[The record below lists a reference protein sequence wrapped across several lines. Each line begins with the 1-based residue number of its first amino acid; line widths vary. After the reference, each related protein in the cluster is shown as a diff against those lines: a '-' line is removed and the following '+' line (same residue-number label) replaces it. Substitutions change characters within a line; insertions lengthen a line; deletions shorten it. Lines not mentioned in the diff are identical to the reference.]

1 MEQKILIIHST
12 DRNIERNFWGYFFQS
27 CGIWYKSRGFGMKSS
42 ELDEGYKEMYL
53 TNSDDMGRISQTDP
67 DAVYVLNEKPKEIME
82 NICYFTWQEPETYM
96 SILNALFPE
105 EPYMGELLHCFL
117 KHNIWRNSWFYHELP
132 HTLSGF
138 IAQTILD
145 DCKNFIEHLQSLK
158 TLSSKEFQRHR
169 DFMILYCRYLGM
181 GISWDYDSLE
191 FIKNQSLLKDCKDM
205 KESYGKS
212 LSLWL
217 ITAKISYLSP
227 ITRPNVLNYLRM
239 IQKLDGTANI
249 CYLIGLQCDV
259 TYGNYELAK
268 SFWLKGYQV
277 DPNFIPTCYLK
288 ATILQQNNK
297 YFEAVAL
304 FNRVIEFIQGDGKY
318 SFSNVSEAMFLY
330 HSMEHI
336 ADIAEFH
343 YNNIPLQECMDGQI
357 AVLKKT
363 LDDHFDSLIICMDCI
378 STDSFT
384 KVFFHKGLEIVQK
397 KLK

>member
-1 MEQKILIIHST
+1 MEQKILLIYSA
-12 DRNIERNFWGYFFQS
+12 DRNIERNFWGTFFQS
-27 CGIWYKSRGFGMKSS
+27 CGIWFKSRMFGVTSS
-42 ELDEGYKEMYL
+42 ELDDGYKKMYL
-53 TNSDDMGRISQTDP
+53 LNSEDKKRITQIEP
-67 DAVYVLNEKPKEIME
+67 DAVYVLDEKTEGKFE
-82 NICYFTWQEPETYM
+82 NICYFNWQEPETFETV
-96 SILNALFPE
+96 LKALFPE
-105 EPYMGELLHCFL
+105 KPYMNELLHCFL
-117 KHNIWRNSWFYHELP
+117 EHNLWQNSWFYHELP

-205 KESYGKS
+205 ENVYGKS

-217 ITAKISYLSP
+217 MTAKVSYLSP
-227 ITRPNVLNYLRM
+227 ITRPNVLKYLRL
-239 IQKLDGTANI
+239 IRELDNTADI
-249 CYLIGLQCDV
+249 CYLIGQQCDI

-268 SFWLKGYQV
+268 SFWLKSYQV

-304 FNRVIEFIQGDGKY
+304 FNRVIEFIQGDGEY
-318 SFSNVSEAMFLY
+318 SFSNGSEVWFLY

-343 YNNIPLQECMDGQI
+343 YNNISLQDRMDEQMKM
-357 AVLKKT
+357 LKET
-363 LDDHFDSLIICMDCI
+363 LDNRFQSLINCMEI
-378 STDSFT
+378 SSSDSMT
-384 KVFFHKGLEIVQK
+384 KEFFQEGLEAIRK

>member
-12 DRNIERNFWGYFFQS
+12 DRNVERNFWGTFFQS
-27 CGIWYKSRGFGMKSS
+27 CGIWFKSRMFGATSA
-42 ELDEGYKEMYL
+42 ELDDGYKKMYL
-53 TNSDDMGRISQTDP
+53 LNSEDKNRITQIEP
-67 DAVYVLNEKPKEIME
+67 DAVYVLDEKTEGKFE
-82 NICYFTWQEPETYM
+82 NICYFNWQEPETFETV
-96 SILNALFPE
+96 LKALFPE
-105 EPYMGELLHCFL
+105 KPYLNELLHCFL
-117 KHNIWRNSWFYHELP
+117 EHNLWRNSWFYHELP

-158 TLSSKEFQRHR
+158 TLSSKEFQRHQ

-205 KESYGKS
+205 ENVYGKS

-217 ITAKISYLSP
+217 MTAKVSYLSP
-227 ITRPNVLNYLRM
+227 ITRPNVLKYLRL
-239 IQKLDGTANI
+239 IRELDNTADI
-249 CYLIGLQCDV
+249 CYLIGQQCDI

-304 FNRVIEFIQGDGKY
+304 FNRVIEFIWEDGEY
-318 SFSNVSEAMFLY
+318 SFSNVSEVMFLY

-336 ADIAEFH
+336 ADIAESH
-343 YNNIPLQECMDGQI
+343 YNNKHMQDHMTVQMEL
-357 AVLKKT
+357 LKKT
-363 LDDHFDSLIICMDCI
+363 LNDHFEFLNTCMACI

-384 KVFFHKGLEIVQK
+384 KDFFHKGLEMIQK

>member
-12 DRNIERNFWGYFFQS
+12 DRNVERNFWGYFFQS
-27 CGIWYKSRGFGMKSS
+27 CGIWYKFRGFGMKSS
-42 ELDEGYKEMYL
+42 ELDEEYKEMYL
-53 TNSDDMGRISQTDP
+53 INPDDMGRIRQTNP
-67 DAVYVLNEKPKEIME
+67 DSVYVLNEKPKEIME
-82 NICYFTWQEPETYM
+82 NICYFNWQEPETFETV
-96 SILNALFPE
+96 LKALFPE
-105 EPYMGELLHCFL
+105 KPYMKELLHCFL
-117 KHNIWRNSWFYHELP
+117 EHNLWRNSWFYHELP

-205 KESYGKS
+205 ENVYGKS

-217 ITAKISYLSP
+217 MTAKVSYLSP
-227 ITRPNVLNYLRM
+227 ITRPNVLKYLRL
-239 IQKLDGTANI
+239 IRELDNTADI
-249 CYLIGLQCDV
+249 CYLIGQQCDI

-268 SFWLKGYQV
+268 SFWLKSYQV

-304 FNRVIEFIQGDGKY
+304 FNRVIEFIQGDGEY
-318 SFSNVSEAMFLY
+318 SFSNGSEVRFLY

-343 YNNIPLQECMDGQI
+343 YNNISLQDRMDEQMKM
-357 AVLKKT
+357 LKET
-363 LDDHFDSLIICMDCI
+363 LDNRFQSLINCMEI
-378 STDSFT
+378 SSSDSMT
-384 KVFFHKGLEIVQK
+384 KEFFQEGLEAIRK